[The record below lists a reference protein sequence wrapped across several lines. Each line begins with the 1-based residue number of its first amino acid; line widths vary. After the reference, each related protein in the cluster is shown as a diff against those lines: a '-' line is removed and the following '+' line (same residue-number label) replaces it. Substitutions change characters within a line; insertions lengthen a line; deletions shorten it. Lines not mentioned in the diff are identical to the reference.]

1 MNEADLKA
9 LWEVEKPIYAAWGGY
24 VVERIIADM
33 GDVGIDSNVVLKI
46 KPVPRLKDA
55 NSLVD
60 KALYRGKSYED
71 PYNEIEDKVG
81 ARFVVLL
88 LKEIDQICEIIN
100 NCTNWR
106 MDPCRHFAAEQKEEP
121 LLFTYQ
127 SVHYIL
133 RPKDAIEYQGIKI
146 PGTTTC
152 EIQIRT
158 LLQHAHAELTHDAIY
173 KAKNNIRPEIHRT
186 VAKTMA
192 LIETTDGFFKE
203 VVEKLSSGPLD
214 ELGIMPRLD
223 SIYQLLTGLDSHT
236 QKSALII
243 WEVYE
248 AFIDDQLVG
257 NIQQYIDRTPALADI
272 IRTRYPE
279 NVLYQQS
286 TVLFLCWMLKKR
298 KNRLLDLWPL
308 SMDLLQPLAADIGV
322 AINE

>member
-127 SVHYIL
+127 SVHY
-133 RPKDAIEYQGIKI
+133 
-146 PGTTTC
+146 T
-152 EIQIRT
+152 
-158 LLQHAHAELTHDAIY
+158 
-173 KAKNNIRPEIHRT
+173 
-186 VAKTMA
+186 
-192 LIETTDGFFKE
+192 
-203 VVEKLSSGPLD
+203 
-214 ELGIMPRLD
+214 
-223 SIYQLLTGLDSHT
+223 
-236 QKSALII
+236 
-243 WEVYE
+243 
-248 AFIDDQLVG
+248 
-257 NIQQYIDRTPALADI
+257 
-272 IRTRYPE
+272 
-279 NVLYQQS
+279 
-286 TVLFLCWMLKKR
+286 
-298 KNRLLDLWPL
+298 
-308 SMDLLQPLAADIGV
+308 
-322 AINE
+322 